1 MRGGFLSAL
10 TGLGV
15 IGLVLQAHL
24 PAFLNDARAA
34 SSKNK
39 AWPCIQR
46 KVPELSAATIW
57 TGPAVRKD
65 DSVWAKNSTIAALV
79 KATTSRRNTIEQAK
93 AEIDSFAATLK
104 DDTALRLTQL
114 FSGQFAVINSERREI
129 MAGIER
135 YARRQQALSKAI
147 KTSIGELNALTAKES
162 PNDADRR
169 RMGELNE
176 KLKWNTRIFDE
187 REQSLKYVCDVPVLL
202 EQRLFALGRHIMTH
216 LPK

>member
-1 MRGGFLSAL
+1 MMPVQPALRTRRG
-10 TGLGV
+10 
-15 IGLVLQAHL
+15 
-24 PAFLNDARAA
+24 PAFSVKCRSYRPLRSGPDPQCA
-34 SSKNK
+34 K
-39 AWPCIQR
+39 
-46 KVPELSAATIW
+46 TIS
-57 TGPAVRKD
+57 G
-65 DSVWAKNSTIAALV
+65 WAKNSTIAALV

-93 AEIDSFAATLK
+93 AEIDAFAGTLK
-104 DDTALRLTQL
+104 DDKAPRLTQL

-147 KTSIGELNALTAKES
+147 KTSIGELNALAAKES

-169 RMGELNE
+169 RMDELNE

-216 LPK
+216 LPE

>member
-1 MRGGFLSAL
+1 MRGGTFSAL
-10 TGLGV
+10 TALGV
-15 IGLVLQAHL
+15 IGLVLQAQV
-24 PAFLNDARAA
+24 PSFVIDARAA

-57 TGPAVRKD
+57 TGPPIRKD
-65 DSVWAKNSTIAALV
+65 DPDWAKDSTIAALV
-79 KATTSRRNTIEQAK
+79 KATTSRRNTIAEAK
-93 AEIDSFAATLK
+93 AEIDSFAATLT
-104 DDTALRLTQL
+104 DDKARRLTEL
-114 FSGQFAVINSERREI
+114 FSGQFAVINGERREV

-147 KTSIGELNALTAKES
+147 KTSVGELNALAAKAS
-162 PNDADRR
+162 PDEADQK
-169 RMGELNE
+169 RMDDLNE